1 MTARPMGIELAGVA
15 KRFGERQ
22 ALAPL
27 TLTVAPGEVVA
38 LVGPNGAGK
47 STTLRIL
54 AGVIHASAGTAR
66 IAGWDV
72 AAEPLRA
79 RLHLGYLP
87 QRLGVPLSTVVGD
100 LARLVAAARGVSA
113 EAGAQ
118 ALADAGLGDRLD
130 APLAQMSGGQRQRV
144 LLALATLGPVQALIL
159 DEPSISLDTE
169 GAEDVREAIR
179 AARRRGAA
187 VLFASHHLSDV
198 AQLAD
203 RIAVMVDGRVVAC
216 GTVQELA
223 QAAGI
228 HWPERGAERLAESLI
243 ERVYR
248 ALVRGPA
255 QAEAAASLRLV
266 RGGAA

>member
-1 MTARPMGIELAGVA
+1 VNAGPSGIELVGVA
-15 KRFGERQ
+15 KRFGERP

-38 LVGPNGAGK
+38 LIGPNGAGK

-54 AGVIHASAGTAR
+54 AGVIHASAGVAR

-87 QRLGVPLSTVVGD
+87 QRLGLPLSTVVGD
-100 LARLVAAARGVSA
+100 LARLVAAARGVPA

-144 LLALATLGPVQALIL
+144 LLALATLGPIQALIL
-159 DEPSISLDTE
+159 DEPSISLDVE
-169 GAEDVREAIR
+169 GAEDVRDTIR

-216 GTVQELA
+216 GTVPELA
-223 QAAGI
+223 HAAGI
-228 HWPERGAERLAESLI
+228 PWSERPTEPLI

-248 ALVRGPA
+248 ALVRGPVRSF
-255 QAEAAASLRLV
+255 ETPLRVV
-266 RGGAA
+266 REGAA